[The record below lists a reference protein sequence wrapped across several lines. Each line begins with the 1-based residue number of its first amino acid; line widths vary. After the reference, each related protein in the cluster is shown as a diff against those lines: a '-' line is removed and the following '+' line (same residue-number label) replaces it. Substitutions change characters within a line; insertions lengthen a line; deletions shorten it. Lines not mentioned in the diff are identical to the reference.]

1 MSSLG
6 TIVPEGLYCYVL
18 CYKASRHIMWFFT
31 STLIRYRAHTHTH
44 TGFFMY
50 VRFTRGVGMGGKVKT
65 TPRLK
70 FEPKKLEN

>member
-1 MSSLG
+1 MLQSVKTHNVVFYEYSDL
-6 TIVPEGLYCYVL
+6 I
-18 CYKASRHIMWFFT
+18 SR
-31 STLIRYRAHTHTH
+31 THTH

-50 VRFTRGVGMGGKVKT
+50 VRFARGVGMGGKVKT